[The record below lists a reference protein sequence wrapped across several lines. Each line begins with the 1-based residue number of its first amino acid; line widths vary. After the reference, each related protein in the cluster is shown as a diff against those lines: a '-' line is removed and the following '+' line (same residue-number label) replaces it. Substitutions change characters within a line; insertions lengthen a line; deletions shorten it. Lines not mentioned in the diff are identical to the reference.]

1 MLAIVIPCYKAQ
13 KTLKELLTSI
23 RLQRE
28 VDYHIYLSIDD
39 DSSYEEFKSDDVTI
53 IPFTKNEGPGVA
65 RNKGLDLVTED
76 FVTFIDADDV
86 LYEPYSLY
94 KLLEPFSNPHCIE
107 TLGVFLSPHKIGG
120 GAIRF
125 MPRGGSNDPWH
136 PWCFGR
142 VYRTAFLKEMGI
154 KFHNIRSMEDSYMV
168 QCTKMLIEGTNLT
181 ISAIDEPVYIWS
193 EGSEHSIT
201 RTKAEGN
208 DIPTYNFGTCQIG
221 AAIAY
226 KSAIEFVEKKNPYN
240 PNIKRTA
247 VEMMVSHFFTEEEA
261 REQYP
266 EFYDLNREI
275 SKWWF
280 LNVYKRFEVDYDILE
295 KTFLVQFKAKQL
307 TKFPH
312 LTFEQWWNE
321 IKETK
326 SADIDRVFQQLPQP
340 ILDSYKNSCV
350 YQSFNI

>member
-1 MLAIVIPCYKAQ
+1 MIAIVIPCYKAQ
-13 KTLKELLTSI
+13 KTVGELLTSI

-28 VDYHIYLSIDD
+28 VEYHIYLSIDD
-39 DSSYEEFKSDDVTI
+39 DSDYSSFEADDVTI

-65 RNKGLDLVTED
+65 RNKGLDVITEP

-94 KLLEPFSNPHCIE
+94 KLLEPFSNHKCIE
-107 TLGVFLSPHKIGG
+107 TLGIFLSPHKINNT
-120 GAIRF
+120 IRF
-125 MPRGGSNDPWH
+125 VPRGGSKDAWH

-142 VYRTAFLKEMGI
+142 VYRTAFLKETGI
-154 KFHNIRSMEDSYMV
+154 KFLDIRSMEDSYMV
-168 QCTKMLIEGTNLT
+168 QCTKMLIEGSDLC

-201 RTKAEGN
+201 RTKAAGN

-261 REQYP
+261 LEQYP
-266 EFYDLNREI
+266 EFFDLNREI
-275 SKWWF
+275 SKWWY
-280 LNVYKRFEVDYDILE
+280 LNVYKKYEVSYDILE
-295 KTFLVQFKAKQL
+295 KTFLAQFKTRQMD
-307 TKFPH
+307 KFPH

-326 SADIDRVFQQLPQP
+326 NADIDAVFHKLPEG
-340 ILDSYKNSCV
+340 ILESYKNSSV
-350 YQSFNI
+350 YESFKV